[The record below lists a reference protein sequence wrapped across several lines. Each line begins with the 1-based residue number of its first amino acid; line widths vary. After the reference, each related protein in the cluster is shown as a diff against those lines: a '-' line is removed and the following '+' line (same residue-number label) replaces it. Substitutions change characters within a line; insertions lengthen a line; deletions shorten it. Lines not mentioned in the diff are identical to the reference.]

1 MSTQE
6 SRLEFELCV
15 DCEITAP
22 IDEMWFR
29 FTRKLWRGIGSL
41 DWYCEDCAYVKTQ
54 LKTNNNLISPIEKQ
68 IRVTREGSQLHKRR

>member
-6 SRLEFELCV
+6 SRLGFELCV

-22 IDEMWFR
+22 IDEMWFIR
-29 FTRKLWRGIGSL
+29 SINHL
-41 DWYCEDCAYVKTQ
+41 DWYCDDCAYVKTP